1 METVSNKANL
11 LVDPESMNFLVEYR
25 GDIENEVKDIE
36 NVEVY
41 IIDGTYA
48 VLSMKMLTMI
58 VLFR

>member
-25 GDIENEVKDIE
+25 GDIENEVKNIE

-41 IIDGTYA
+41 IIDDIYA
-48 VLSMKMLTMI
+48 VLSMKNNI
-58 VLFR
+58 